1 MGFTTSRALFT
12 LICLFHRLDRA
23 MVTMHRGLATSALP
37 PTPWTRQ
44 DGPMKKRPAAS
55 PRQPPPE
62 YRQDL
67 FRIIDAADYP
77 RFGIDPQDVPIGT
90 FAAEDHPNFLASR
103 SGGNAYGLGLIE
115 QNKLTRADFDFI
127 QQLDFQDQSELAV
140 NSRRINQI
148 YQQLGLLIRFS
159 TSGRRYFLIPIN
171 LLTHSLQDV
180 TSKADEIE
188 QLVLQHLLETG
199 SERLDIGLMASSHDL
214 LVHELRARLSIHR
227 IFLFESMDKVR
238 SWRTLLDLVILPRN
252 PAEYLLEQPLHG
264 SGKRISR
271 QRQLFDFGAYLAGKV
286 CDILEPQGKWVILA
300 HATVPTGPQSF
311 QVTFHNDLELKNFLI
326 FTHVFKTREKYSSR
340 GRRMTIEARDLFS
353 YFNRYAAVEPH
364 LNRLLQGRKPEDFSL
379 ETIEKLPYLNLRL
392 PNQALLNPESQWQKI
407 FATCFETLQLVRKCS
422 KHRSDYWQPR
432 LSLDQPFPEDL
443 ILYSG
448 RPRRPQ
454 VTLKDLEQQLRSSGL
469 LGCPLALVAEY
480 RNSFRYVL
488 DVLHTL
494 ARIRDQ
500 TFTQA
505 SLLEADRLRRPFRS
519 RRVGSNGG
527 QNINRLVRLMA
538 KLGRT
543 AQVLN
548 PDQIEGHDTPVLEN
562 LAKLS
567 VHGFTPA
574 QLSEL
579 VLIIAGH
586 STMSRVVFGKLPAAS
601 LKSVTA
607 LAGLRDLDE
616 VIEILRFC
624 RLMSIA
630 ESAAALG
637 ELFTR
642 EHLREL
648 FDLYRD
654 AVQVASS
661 PDMDWDTLKDIR
673 ISELGGVQNTA
684 VREMMKFFNLFEFL
698 NSWKEF
704 EQKGRFEKEVF
715 CDYDPLRLERL
726 QDALNLVAV
735 AKQFKAEFI
744 GDRISSQSY
753 FFRQFLETEFHGT
766 GHLFPVLGTSAGFVL
781 LWIAVNAAEKRI
793 INFNPMLARFPADRQ
808 GPRIAKIRAALMQIS
823 HQRLQPR
830 LFESLRKTLAGGR
843 PAFVLDSGVR
853 LIANAD
859 TKAIDV
865 SFVDVDENIGQI
877 LALLDQFEAGKLRD
891 IGLKQLQDLERLFSE
906 LESYRYSLRHH
917 DPDEFAGTGG
927 DPHAESDKIGKIEGI
942 ETKLRAILYSQ
953 IFVPEEI
960 FDTISVLAAHCS
972 EVLRFILPEFHA
984 FGNLVE
990 NWPTRKKQSL
1000 GTYVMRSL
1008 QKFQA
1013 LITRDRDAFQ
1023 DRETFYQL
1031 AKREF
1036 GALAEEDIGAKHAQ
1050 LASLEDLVD
1059 HIQQTPAL
1067 YHAFTLALLLQDI
1080 GKVDKFGRDR
1090 KPSAV
1095 CLTHAEEG
1103 ASILEE
1109 TGILGN
1115 YTGDEPVKKLALSL
1129 IRHHG
1134 ILGHV
1139 IQGEEP
1145 ITALEVICRDRDPSL
1160 VDAFVLHSVLAAAA
1174 VEEGLM
1180 IEDLLERFLQWRHEA
1195 LRIIEA
1201 NGDWASWLDHRMTA
1215 KTREVFSDPESMP
1228 TEFKEFWL
1236 QEDSPE
1242 TALAA
1247 DQASAQQPLPGI
1259 RMVAFE
1265 RLLRLLDVRWVDILD
1280 LQMYLSKVPINYIYH
1295 KKLLKSVGL
1304 KQFQSQ
1310 LQRATRILQHL
1321 STLDHTSRDR
1331 LFRFLDPVTGGCRIY
1346 DFHPLNRF
1354 LEIEECV
1361 KMLLI
1366 ALDAFAH
1373 LCPHGS
1379 AGGLVSFRPISQEID
1394 RRYGALR
1401 SLLRETHLTDRDS
1414 PDGLTPTVRHW
1425 GGLQF
1430 QVHEPGCA
1438 LRIGF
1443 QDAPQLDHMLRSL
1456 GSFQSFE
1463 AISRHYQNLLQ
1474 ELKKLPYDTVDYELR
1489 LRQAYARQCGEIN
1502 DRVLR
1507 QVQQRLKDCRT
1518 FADLNEIR
1526 GLMESTLAKG
1536 GLQGEQEFLMREI
1549 FDYHRQRL
1557 LTQYLEAI
1565 QKTIGQLASKTDL
1578 IAYWD
1583 QLKLDMMAQRDLVG
1597 KEYESMIATL
1607 VDKLL
1612 AIDDSTFSLRS
1623 A

>member
-1 MGFTTSRALFT
+1 
-12 LICLFHRLDRA
+12 
-23 MVTMHRGLATSALP
+23 
-37 PTPWTRQ
+37 
-44 DGPMKKRPAAS
+44 MKKRPAAS
-55 PRQPPPE
+55 PQQPPE

-67 FRIIDAADYP
+67 FRIIDAAAYP

-115 QNKLTRADFDFI
+115 QAKLTRADFDFI
-127 QQLDFQDQSELAV
+127 QELDFEDEAELAA
-140 NSRRINQI
+140 NHRRINQI
-148 YQQLGLLIRFS
+148 YQQLGLLIRIS

-227 IFLFESMDKVR
+227 IFLFESLDKIR

-264 SGKRISR
+264 SGKHISR
-271 QRQLFDFGAYLAGKV
+271 PRQMFDYGAYLAGKIH
-286 CDILEPQGKWVILA
+286 DILEPQGKWVILA
-300 HATVPTGPQSF
+300 HTTVPTGSKAF

-340 GRRMTIEARDLFS
+340 NRQITIEARDLFS
-353 YFNRYAAVEPH
+353 YCNRYAAVEPH
-364 LNRLLQGRKPEDFSL
+364 LDRLLKGRKPGDFTL
-379 ETIEKLPYLNLRL
+379 KTIEQLPYLNLRL
-392 PNQALLNPESQWQKI
+392 PNQILLNPESQWQKI
-407 FATCFETLQLVRKCS
+407 FSTCFETLQLMRKCS
-422 KHRSDYWQPR
+422 RHRSEYWQVR

-448 RPRRPQ
+448 RPRRSQ
-454 VTLKDLEQQLRSSGL
+454 VTLQETEQQLRSSGL

-480 RNSFRYVL
+480 RNTFRYVL
-488 DVLHTL
+488 DVLQTL
-494 ARIRDQ
+494 VRIRDQ

-505 SLLEADRLRRPFRS
+505 SQLEADRLRRPFRS
-519 RRVGSNGG
+519 RRMCYNGG
-527 QNINRLVRLMA
+527 QNINRLVQLIT
-538 KLGRT
+538 KLGHISRS
-543 AQVLN
+543 LN

-567 VHGFTPA
+567 LHGFTPA
-574 QLSEL
+574 QLKEL

-607 LAGLRDLDE
+607 LAGFQDLDE

-637 ELFTR
+637 ELFTK

-661 PDMDWDTLKDIR
+661 PDLDWDTLKDIR

-704 EQKGRFEKEVF
+704 EQMGRFEKEVL
-715 CDYDPLRLERL
+715 CDYDPLRLKRL
-726 QDALNLVAV
+726 EDALNLVAV

-766 GHLFPVLGTSAGFVL
+766 GHLFSVLGTSAGFVL

-793 INFNPMLARFPADRQ
+793 INFNPMLARFPAERQ
-808 GPRIAKIRAALMQIS
+808 GPRIAKIRTALMQIP
-823 HQRLQPR
+823 HQRLQPN
-830 LFESLRKTLAGGR
+830 LFASLRKTLAGGR

-853 LIANAD
+853 LIANAE

-865 SFVDVDENIGQI
+865 SFVDVEENIGQI
-877 LALLDQFEAGKLRD
+877 HALLDHFEARKLRD
-891 IGLKQLQDLERLFSE
+891 IGLKQLQDLEQLFSE
-906 LESYRYSLRHH
+906 LESYRYSLEHH
-917 DPDEFAGTGG
+917 HPDEFAGTGS
-927 DPHAESDKIGKIEGI
+927 DVHTESDKVRKIEGI
-942 ETKLRAILYSQ
+942 ETRLKSIIYSQ

-960 FDTISVLAAHCS
+960 FDTISVLATHCS

-1050 LASLEDLVD
+1050 LAGLEDLVD

-1067 YHAFTLALLLQDI
+1067 YRAFTLALLFQDI
-1080 GKVDKFGRDR
+1080 GKVEAFGRDR
-1090 KPSAV
+1090 KSSAR

-1115 YTGDEPVKKLALSL
+1115 YTRDEPVKKLALSL

-1201 NGDWASWLDHRMTA
+1201 DGNWASWLDAWMKA
-1215 KTREVFSDPESMP
+1215 KTRAACSDPQIMP
-1228 TEFKEFWL
+1228 TEFNAFRL
-1236 QEDSPE
+1236 PGDSPE
-1242 TALAA
+1242 TVVAA
-1247 DQASAQQPLPGI
+1247 EAANAQPRSPGI

-1265 RLLRLLDVRWVDILD
+1265 RLLRLLEVRWVDTLD

-1304 KQFQSQ
+1304 KQFDSQ
-1310 LQRATRILQHL
+1310 LQRAARILQHL
-1321 STLDHTSRDR
+1321 STLDPTSRDR
-1331 LFRFLDPVTGGCRIY
+1331 LFHFLDPIEGHFRIY

-1361 KMLLI
+1361 KILLI
-1366 ALDAFAH
+1366 ALEAFAH

-1379 AGGLVSFRPISQEID
+1379 TGGLISFRPISQAID

-1401 SLLRETHLTDRDS
+1401 SLLRETHLADRDS
-1414 PDGLTPTVRHW
+1414 PDAPTPTARHW

-1430 QVHEPGCA
+1430 QVHQPGCA

-1443 QDAPQLDHMLRSL
+1443 QDALQLDHMIRSL
-1456 GSFQSFE
+1456 GSFQSYE
-1463 AISRHYQNLLQ
+1463 AISRHYRNLLQ
-1474 ELKKLPYDTVDYELR
+1474 ELKKLPYDTADYELR
-1489 LRQAYARQCGEIN
+1489 LQQAYERQCREIN
-1502 DRVLR
+1502 DRILR
-1507 QVQQRLKDCRT
+1507 QVQQRLKECRT

-1536 GLQGEQEFLMREI
+1536 GLQGEQEFLIREI

-1557 LTQYLEAI
+1557 LSQYLEAI
-1565 QKTIGQLASKTDL
+1565 QKTISQLVSKSDL

-1583 QLKLDMMAQRDLVG
+1583 RLKLEMMAQRNLLG
-1597 KEYESMIATL
+1597 KEYESMIASL

-1612 AIDDSTFSLRS
+1612 QNDDPTFSLKE